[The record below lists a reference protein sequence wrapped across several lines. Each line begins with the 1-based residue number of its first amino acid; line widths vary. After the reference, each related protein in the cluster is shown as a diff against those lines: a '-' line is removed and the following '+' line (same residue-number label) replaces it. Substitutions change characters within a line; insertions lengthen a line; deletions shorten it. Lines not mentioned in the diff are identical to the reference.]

1 MTNRY
6 RLVVRGFKYG
16 LNAVLNGFKYDYRSK
31 RFFNNEKRDN
41 DFTCINGIRQSEL
54 RKVKIEQ
61 PIVIHYNIFW
71 RDKRSDR
78 MNVASAFDKSFQDAL
93 QKAGVLHND
102 GWRDVINATFDF
114 QVDKDDPRVEI
125 EIELL
130 EPETENYDV
139 YFMKDIPV

>member
-1 MTNRY
+1 M
-6 RLVVRGFKYG
+6 
-16 LNAVLNGFKYDYRSK
+16 LNGFKYDYRSK

-102 GWRDVINATFDF
+102 GWKDVINATFDF

-139 YFMKDIPV
+139 YFVKDIPV